1 MLILF
6 PLTQQHQQ
14 TVTYTCIALETEKK
28 MYKKH
33 WETSSHNYAKC
44 EFKALESFY
53 FNYTIKFNT
62 MDEAANTTFSTQ
74 PVL

>member
-14 TVTYTCIALETEKK
+14 TVTYTRIALETEK

-53 FNYTIKFNT
+53 TILFQLYN
-62 MDEAANTTFSTQ
+62 
-74 PVL
+74 